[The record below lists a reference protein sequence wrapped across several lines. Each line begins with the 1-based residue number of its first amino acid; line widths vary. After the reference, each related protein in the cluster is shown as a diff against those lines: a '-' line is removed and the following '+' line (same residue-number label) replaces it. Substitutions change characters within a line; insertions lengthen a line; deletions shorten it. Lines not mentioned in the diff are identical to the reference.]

1 MTIALKT
8 LEGATEPGIVD
19 GGGTCTFAWDG
30 FGWVLIT
37 DACESGKPVEPTFDG
52 TEIAETA
59 PGTCKLRGEVPFEA
73 TVYTL
78 LEDPDGLVGEYIE
91 KYHTQSLSRLL
102 CENAAVVVNR
112 GNKTIIHNY
121 ANMPSPRINQLIIPT
136 GATRWSYCL
145 LLADDDLKEQIYH
158 ACDDGESQMNLI
170 FSTPVG
176 DEDEEKNTIRLTVWC
191 LPPRRV
197 SPDTT
202 DEEVVNL
209 WIIPVVDDRYWWQ
222 YRHVDKLS
230 EKIEEDGISS
240 ALDLQDELIDMT
252 AGYGGSGYLNVNP
265 NAVYDLLPSFAKL
278 NDYENLPIMIDTANT
293 HAGQRLVIDIKNT
306 DTGTTR
312 FATISGID
320 SIDTFDWNLEG
331 KIGLPEGTT
340 DVGKPYLV
348 AGGKSMPAGD
358 YPDTKRYASIPE
370 SVDIQ
375 TTEGEYTNKTAAEA
389 SSDYKFVPDVKAVWR
404 TCYDEEPSEELIEQA
419 NKDYYYQFAYQY
431 DFTFAG
437 VQPWQQGYFDDY
449 MVLTQNWNPKTK
461 GYSTFTRVCSR
472 PPNLQGEWA
481 QAATGGSGERDC
493 WAIVDEVVCDPYG
506 DPLEMYVWAIVK
518 WFTGDDCKAKI
529 PGADPY
535 TGMIKIEQVCDIFT
549 AYYTA
554 EQLVG
559 KLVRATYM
567 FPQPEPNAD
576 PIDPCEAKWL
586 VDTVCGAPECS

>member
-8 LEGATEPGIVD
+8 LARATKPGEGEY
-19 GGGTCTFAWDG
+19 
-30 FGWVLIT
+30 
-37 DACESGKPVEPTFDG
+37 PTPYD
-52 TEIAETA
+52 ETI
-59 PGTCKLRGEVPFEA
+59 
-73 TVYTL
+73 YTL
-78 LEDPDGLVGEYIE
+78 LEDPEGLVNEYIE

-102 CENAAVVVNR
+102 CDNAAVVVNR

-121 ANMPSPRINQLIIPT
+121 QTLPAPRINQLVIPT

-145 LLADDDLKEQIYH
+145 LLADDELKEQIYY
-158 ACDDGESQMNLI
+158 ACDDGETAMNLV
-170 FSTPVG
+170 FGTPIG
-176 DEDEEKNTIRLTVWC
+176 DEDEEKNTISITMWC

-202 DEEVVNL
+202 DDEVVNL
-209 WIIPVVDDRYWWQ
+209 WMIPVVDDRYWWQ
-222 YRHVDKLS
+222 YRHVDKLT
-230 EKIEEDGISS
+230 EAIEFSVIEDVEM
-240 ALDLQDELIDMT
+240 LQEELMDMT
-252 AGYGGSGYLNVNP
+252 GGDYLNVNP
-265 NAVYDLLPSFAKL
+265 KAVYDLLPSFASL
-278 NDYENLPIMIDTANT
+278 NDYENLPIMIDTANV
-293 HAGQRLVIDIKNT
+293 HAGQRLVIDL
-306 DTGTTR
+306 DGESDETR
-312 FATISGID
+312 FATISGED
-320 SIDTFDWNLEG
+320 SIATFESNMEG
-331 KIGLPEGTT
+331 MIGLPTAATE
-340 DVGKPYLV
+340 VGKPYLV
-348 AGGKSMPAGD
+348 AGGKSMPRK
-358 YPDTKRYASIPE
+358 YPEPEYYAAMPE

-375 TTEGEYTNKTAAEA
+375 TTEDEYTNKTAAEA
-389 SSDYKFVPDVKAVWR
+389 SPDYKFAAGGAAIWR
-404 TCYDEEPSEELIEQA
+404 LCYDEAPSDELIEQA

-461 GYSTFTRVCSR
+461 DYSIFTRVCSR
-472 PPNLQGEWA
+472 PPNLQGEWT
-481 QAATGGSGERDC
+481 QAAKGGSGERDC
-493 WAIVDEVVCDPYG
+493 WATVDEVVCDPYG

-559 KLVRATYM
+559 KLIRATYM

-586 VDTVCGAPECS
+586 VDEVCGQPICS